1 MKTIKELSEEL
12 GVSKVAI
19 SNKIKNN
26 GLKERMVKQGNTY
39 YLDSELE
46 AEIIGLFK
54 NSRKQN
60 NETSAGETPEQRP
73 NSEPQTDMVEWLKSQ
88 IEELNNQLKAKD
100 RQIENLQALN
110 MAQAQNINMLL
121 PSAEAHVVE
130 AEITQVTQTQGD
142 TEEPQSKRKGL
153 FDRLFR

>member
-46 AEIIGLFK
+46 AEVIGLFK

-60 NETSAGETPEQRP
+60 NEASADETPEQRP
-73 NSEPQTDMVEWLKSQ
+73 NSEPQSDMVEWLKSQ

-142 TEEPQSKRKGL
+142 TEESQSKRKGL

>member
-46 AEIIGLFK
+46 AEVIGLFK

-60 NETSAGETPEQRP
+60 NETSADETPEQRP
-73 NSEPQTDMVEWLKSQ
+73 NSENQSDMVEWLKSQ

-142 TEEPQSKRKGL
+142 TEESQSKRKGL

>member
-46 AEIIGLFK
+46 AEVIGLFK

-60 NETSAGETPEQRP
+60 NETSADETPEQRP
-73 NSEPQTDMVEWLKSQ
+73 NSGTQSDMVEWLKSQ

-130 AEITQVTQTQGD
+130 AEITQVTQHQGD

>member
-19 SNKIKNN
+19 SNKIKSN

-46 AEIIGLFK
+46 AEVIGLFK

-60 NETSAGETPEQRP
+60 NETSADETPEQRP
-73 NSEPQTDMVEWLKSQ
+73 NSEPQSDMVEWLKSQ

-142 TEEPQSKRKGL
+142 TEESQSKRKGL

>member
-46 AEIIGLFK
+46 AEVIGLFK

-60 NETSAGETPEQRP
+60 NETSADETPEQRP
-73 NSEPQTDMVEWLKSQ
+73 TSETQSDMVEWLKSQ

-142 TEEPQSKRKGL
+142 TEESQSKRKGF